1 MLEAWSSQAAAFVHV
16 APRLETAALSAE
28 MAPKITAALIPESWH
43 KPIEHGMAV
52 IKGAGAPAKAFADY
66 VRGSEARAILEKNG
80 FSVPGA

>member
-1 MLEAWSSQAAAFVHV
+1 
-16 APRLETAALSAE
+16 
-28 MAPKITAALIPESWH
+28 
-43 KPIEHGMAV
+43 MAV